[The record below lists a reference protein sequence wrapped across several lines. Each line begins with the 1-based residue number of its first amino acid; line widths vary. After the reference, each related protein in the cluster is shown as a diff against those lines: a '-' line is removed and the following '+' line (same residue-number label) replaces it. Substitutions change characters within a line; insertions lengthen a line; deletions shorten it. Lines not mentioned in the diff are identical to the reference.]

1 MCVVCFKL
9 KKTTQAIGLYQVF
22 YDSAMVIKQ
31 ILGERK
37 IFRPQRWM
45 KCPVDICHLGIQLSG
60 MVLCG
65 KWHFVLFWLL
75 YMVYF
80 KENAPVKGAAE
91 KK

>member
-1 MCVVCFKL
+1 
-9 KKTTQAIGLYQVF
+9 
-22 YDSAMVIKQ
+22 
-31 ILGERK
+31 
-37 IFRPQRWM
+37 M
-45 KCPVDICHLGIQLSG
+45 KCPVDICHLGIQQTG

>member
-1 MCVVCFKL
+1 
-9 KKTTQAIGLYQVF
+9 
-22 YDSAMVIKQ
+22 
-31 ILGERK
+31 
-37 IFRPQRWM
+37 M

-65 KWHFVLFWLL
+65 KWHYVLFWLL

-91 KK
+91 KSKRRKALFVVTDTL